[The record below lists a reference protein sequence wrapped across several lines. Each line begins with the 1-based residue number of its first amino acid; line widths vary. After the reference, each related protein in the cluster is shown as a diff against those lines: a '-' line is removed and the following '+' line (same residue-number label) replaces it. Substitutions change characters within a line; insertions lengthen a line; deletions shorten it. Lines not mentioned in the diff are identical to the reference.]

1 MDVDPDAVAAAAL
14 SCPGVARMSGGMV
27 GEVATYL
34 PGRRVVG
41 VRIGDEEVEVHIVAR
56 WGRPLT
62 EVADAVHEAV
72 GAVTGGMRASVFVDD
87 IDLPSEE
94 AAPAGEEGS
103 RAGAP

>member
-14 SCPGVARMSGGMV
+14 SCPGVASMSGGAV

-41 VRIGDEEVEVHIVAR
+41 VRVGGGEVEVHIVAR

-62 EVADAVHEAV
+62 EVADAVRQAV
-72 GAVTGGMRASVFVDD
+72 GAVTGGMPSSVFVED
-87 IDLPSEE
+87 IELPSQ
-94 AAPAGEEGS
+94 EEGS
-103 RAGAP
+103 TGEGGGRAGAP